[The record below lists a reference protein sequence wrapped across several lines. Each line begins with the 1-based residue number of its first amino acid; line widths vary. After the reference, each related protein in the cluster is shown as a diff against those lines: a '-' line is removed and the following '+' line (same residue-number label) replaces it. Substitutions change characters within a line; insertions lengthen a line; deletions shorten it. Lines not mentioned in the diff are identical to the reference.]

1 MSSELTPTQR
11 LALSRAQLAQALRDP
26 VWLLL
31 LQRWLQ
37 DKKSK

>member
-11 LALSRAQLAQALRDP
+11 LALTRAQLAQALRDP
-26 VWLLL
+26 AWMLL

-37 DKKSK
+37 DKKPR

>member
-11 LALSRAQLAQALRDP
+11 LAMSRAQLAQALRDP
-26 VWLLL
+26 AWMPL

-37 DKKSK
+37 DKKPD